1 MLLSSDGHQVVK
13 NSCREPNILYRLD
26 LVAQFKGP
34 HTFKRE
40 GSTRIP
46 TRYITIF
53 HCGPTNLNDPLLKS
67 PHQGTP
73 A

>member
-1 MLLSSDGHQVVK
+1 MLLSYDGGYVVK

-40 GSTRIP
+40 GSTRTP
-46 TRYITIF
+46 TLITKRTF
-53 HCGPTNLNDPLLKS
+53 TVGQPTLMTLS
-67 PHQGTP
+67 
-73 A
+73 

>member
-40 GSTRIP
+40 GQ
-46 TRYITIF
+46 
-53 HCGPTNLNDPLLKS
+53 HVS
-67 PHQGTP
+67 PHVI
-73 A
+73 

>member
-1 MLLSSDGHQVVK
+1 MLLSYDGGYVVK

-40 GSTRIP
+40 GST
-46 TRYITIF
+46 
-53 HCGPTNLNDPLLKS
+53 
-67 PHQGTP
+67 
-73 A
+73 